1 MGVLGVVM
9 VFDILFIYV
18 YNGKLFDVEYK
29 KYSIS
34 I

>member
-18 YNGKLFDVEYK
+18 YYGKLFDVECK

>member
-29 KYSIS
+29 KI
-34 I
+34 

>member
-18 YNGKLFDVEYK
+18 YNGKLFDDEYK
-29 KYSIS
+29 KI
-34 I
+34 